1 MSHHLGGQKRTVVCS
16 CGYQKKGSVREVNM
30 VWKIHQKLCPDKVN
44 VNVTL
49 GQFQT
54 DNSFNNVSTSKRG
67 NPVKVAGKIIT
78 VHKDGVPTQEFIKGV

>member
-30 VWKIHQKLCPDKVN
+30 VWKIHQKVCPDQTKI
-44 VNVTL
+44 TL

-67 NPVKVAGKIIT
+67 NPIKVSGKVVT
-78 VHKDGVPTQEFIKGV
+78 VHKDGVATQEFVTGV